1 MVIEMGTHLA
11 VYSEKN
17 RSFLPVVTKLPL
29 KPEGVRRVLGSPL
42 RYCLGAEFLY
52 LPEHVDQAGELKL
65 CWARIGAT
73 AIPHVK
79 MTRSL
84 HEIGEYDLQS
94 LEKLDDVRTGDR
106 YIKRQKEKNGRFVPV
121 DEFCSQSLID
131 GIARNP
137 DVLGSVSRA
146 DFENL
151 CAELF
156 VRRGFKVDLFRP
168 SKDGGIDF
176 LAVQDEKTDPL
187 IFAVQCKQPDI
198 REGKARH
205 SVGRPIIQQI
215 YGAAKAWDLSGGI
228 VVSGSTYSAEAKRF
242 SEIKPAEMQLYSG
255 ADVLDWILQYRWNL
269 DE

>member
-1 MVIEMGTHLA
+1 MGTHLA

-29 KPEGVRRVLGSPL
+29 KVEGIRRVLGSPL

-52 LPEHVDQAGELKL
+52 LPEHADQAGELKL

-73 AIPHVK
+73 LLSQIK
-79 MTRSL
+79 MTRSVD
-84 HEIGEYDLQS
+84 EIGEYDLQS
-94 LEKLDDVRTGDR
+94 LERLDDVRIGDR
-106 YIKRQKEKNGRFVPV
+106 YVRRQKEKDGRFIAV

-131 GIARNP
+131 GIAREP
-137 DVLGSVSRA
+137 EALSSTSRA

-176 LAVQDEKTDPL
+176 LAVQDERTDPI

-198 REGKARH
+198 REGKSRH
-205 SVGRPIIQQI
+205 SAGRPIVQQI

-228 VVSGSTYSAEAKRF
+228 VVSGSTYSVEAKRF
-242 SEIKPAEMQLYSG
+242 SEIKPTEMQLYSG
-255 ADVLDWILQYRWNL
+255 ADVLEWITRYRWNV